1 MFGLT
6 PFRSNY
12 YVSAYDPFKE
22 MEEFER
28 RFFGQRT
35 PAMKTDIR
43 ETENA
48 YILESDLPGFSRE
61 DIHAEIKNG
70 YLTIRAER
78 KTGICLIH
86 AEDRFDGST
95 YTKHRTQLSSIH
107 EIQANI
113 FKKALDYRNSMI
125 TKVDTWE
132 EFQQVL
138 NEKGG
143 FISAHWDG
151 TPETEQ
157 AIKDATKATIR
168 CIPMDVVE
176 EEGTCVFSG
185 KPSKFRVLF
194 AKSY

>member
-61 DIHAEIKNG
+61 DIHAEIKDG
-70 YLTIRAER
+70 YLTIRAEHKSENEDKNESYLR
-78 KTGICLIH
+78 RERSFGSFSRTFDLEGID
-86 AEDRFDGST
+86 AD
-95 YTKHRTQLSSIH
+95 
-107 EIQANI
+107 A
-113 FKKALDYRNSMI
+113 
-125 TKVDTWE
+125 
-132 EFQQVL
+132 
-138 NEKGG
+138 
-143 FISAHWDG
+143 ISASFKNG
-151 TPETEQ
+151 VLTLELPKL
-157 AIKDATKATIR
+157 APKA
-168 CIPMDVVE
+168 E
-176 EEGTCVFSG
+176 E
-185 KPSKFRVLF
+185 
-194 AKSY
+194 AKKLEIN

>member
-61 DIHAEIKNG
+61 DIHAEIKDG
-70 YLTIRAER
+70 YLTIRAEHRSENEDKNESYLRRERSYGSFSRTFDLDGIDAEAITASFKNGVLTLELPKMQQKVEEAR
-78 KTGICLIH
+78 KV
-86 AEDRFDGST
+86 
-95 YTKHRTQLSSIH
+95 
-107 EIQANI
+107 EIQ
-113 FKKALDYRNSMI
+113 
-125 TKVDTWE
+125 
-132 EFQQVL
+132 
-138 NEKGG
+138 
-143 FISAHWDG
+143 
-151 TPETEQ
+151 
-157 AIKDATKATIR
+157 
-168 CIPMDVVE
+168 
-176 EEGTCVFSG
+176 
-185 KPSKFRVLF
+185 
-194 AKSY
+194 